1 MQKPCHI
8 GRSGG
13 GQCST
18 VREEGDEVREVDGAL
33 FARIKNLDF
42 ILSETGNHWRVLS
55 SRVIGPNLHG
65 KRIILLRQL

>member
-1 MQKPCHI
+1 M
-8 GRSGG
+8 
-13 GQCST
+13 
-18 VREEGDEVREVDGAL
+18 REEGDEVREVDGAL